1 MTDSADVLGVVA
13 KAEMRTGAGDWA
25 EAATLWGQ
33 VTAANP
39 VNGDYWARLAEA
51 RFAAKEYAAAREAY
65 EKVLELGV
73 RAVYR
78 QQCRDDLPELLPG
91 EVAYRIACCQA
102 ALGYRDEAID
112 ALAAAL
118 DRGFRDLGRAQDEE
132 YWKPWHDDQRLRD
145 LLGIVEVEGLSRDE
159 GWRTDLRL
167 LARELKR
174 RAYAPFAL
182 IAEEEFDRTVARLD
196 HDIPGLTD
204 AQILVG
210 MMKLVRHLDDGHAG
224 VRPPADSVELSRL
237 LPLDLFLFSEGLYVI
252 AVGPGLGHLLGAKVE
267 KIGRHTVDEAITAL
281 DPIIVRDNQQQVT
294 LMVPVFLQYTAF
306 LRGLGII
313 DDLAK
318 ATLTFRTAD
327 GTIREVTLDAEP
339 GERQWDRYPPGWTA
353 LADTGLADQYGTS

>member
-1 MTDSADVLGVVA
+1 MTDSADVLGLVA

-25 EAATLWGQ
+25 EAAALWGQ

-102 ALGYRDEAID
+102 ALSHRDEAID
-112 ALAAAL
+112 ALAVAL
-118 DRGFRDLGRAQDEE
+118 NRGFRDLGRAQDEE
-132 YWKPWHDDQRLRD
+132 YWKPWLDDQRLRD
-145 LLGIVEVEGLSRDE
+145 LLGIIDTDGMSREE
-159 GWRTDLRL
+159 GWRADLRL
-167 LARELKR
+167 LAREIKR

-182 IAEEEFDRTVARLD
+182 IPEEEFDRTVARLD

-204 AQILVG
+204 DQILVG
-210 MMKLVRHLDDGHAG
+210 MMKLVRHQTTATPASG
-224 VRPPADSVELSRL
+224 RPRTTRNSPWL
-237 LPLDLFLFSEGLYVI
+237 LPLELFLFSEGLYVI

-267 KIGRHTVDEAITAL
+267 KIGRDTVDEAITAL
-281 DPIIVRDNQQQVT
+281 DPIIARDNQRQVIAHGPG
-294 LMVPVFLQYTAF
+294 VPAVHRIPAGSGHHRRSGQSHPHVSHA
-306 LRGLGII
+306 
-313 DDLAK
+313 
-318 ATLTFRTAD
+318 
-327 GTIREVTLDAEP
+327 
-339 GERQWDRYPPGWTA
+339 
-353 LADTGLADQYGTS
+353 

>member
-1 MTDSADVLGVVA
+1 MTDSADVLGLVA

-25 EAATLWGQ
+25 EAAALWGQ

-102 ALGYRDEAID
+102 ALGHRDEAID

-145 LLGIVEVEGLSRDE
+145 LLGIIDTDGMSRDE

-167 LARELKR
+167 LAREIKR

-182 IAEEEFDRTVARLD
+182 IPEEEFDRTVARLD
-196 HDIPGLTD
+196 QDIPGLTD
-204 AQILVG
+204 DQILVG
-210 MMKLVRHLDDGHAG
+210 MT
-224 VRPPADSVELSRL
+224 RPWMRSWPSASTSPAPEPR
-237 LPLDLFLFSEGLYVI
+237 
-252 AVGPGLGHLLGAKVE
+252 
-267 KIGRHTVDEAITAL
+267 GRAAR
-281 DPIIVRDNQQQVT
+281 P
-294 LMVPVFLQYTAF
+294 
-306 LRGLGII
+306 RGRSPPYGGRG
-313 DDLAK
+313 
-318 ATLTFRTAD
+318 RT
-327 GTIREVTLDAEP
+327 R
-339 GERQWDRYPPGWTA
+339 
-353 LADTGLADQYGTS
+353 